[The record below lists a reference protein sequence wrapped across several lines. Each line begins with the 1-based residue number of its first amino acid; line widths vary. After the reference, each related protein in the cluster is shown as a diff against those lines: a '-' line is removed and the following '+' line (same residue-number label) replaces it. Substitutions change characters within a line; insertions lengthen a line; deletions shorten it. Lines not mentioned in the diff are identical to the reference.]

1 MKKLV
6 PDPPYPIPF
15 VTIISDLDPEE
26 AMAHAN
32 KLMHILSVTVHAYT
46 VCQRDERLDVMMDS
60 VEILGQLV
68 ISLVRHARAK
78 GAPV

>member
-1 MKKLV
+1 MKKRV

-15 VTIISDLDPEE
+15 VTIISDLAPEE

-32 KLMHILSVTVHAYT
+32 KLMHTLSDTINAYT
-46 VCQRDERLDVMMDS
+46 HCPRDERLDVMMDS
-60 VEILGQLV
+60 AEILAQLV
-68 ISLVRHARAK
+68 IALVRHARAK